1 MSYRVEIMPIA
12 LKELA
17 QLPKRVRA
25 NAEARIELLAEE
37 PRPAGAVKS
46 VGYENA
52 YRLRVGDWRIIY
64 QIKDDVLLVTVFRA
78 AHRRE
83 SYRGL

>member
-17 QLPKRVRA
+17 RLPKKSRA
-25 NAEARIELLAEE
+25 IAEARIESLADQ
-37 PRPAGAVKS
+37 PRPAGVVKL
-46 VGYENA
+46 VGYKNA
-52 YRLRVGDWRIIY
+52 YRLRVGDWRIVYEIR
-64 QIKDDVLLVTVFRA
+64 DEVLIVTVFRV

-83 SYRGL
+83 S